1 MRKLLAFFIL
11 FLLVALAGSA
21 VGQGIPSKYHSY
33 DDLTK
38 AVRNLASSYSDI
50 LRTESI
56 GKTIKGRDIWLLTL
70 HKGDP
75 DQAHA
80 MLVVGGTEA
89 TQIAGSEMALRFA
102 EHLAAQYGKVDS
114 VTKLLQTTT
123 VYVVPRVSPDAT
135 EAYFEKPVRERATN
149 VRATDDDRDGLVDE
163 DDVADLNNDGV
174 ITMMRVKDPRGEWM
188 VHPDDSRLMKKAD
201 PAKGERG
208 SYLVY
213 SEGTDI
219 DKDERWN
226 EDAIGGVDFNHN
238 FPYNY
243 QFFSPNAGVH
253 QISENE
259 TRAIADFIFSKQSI
273 GVVFSFSSND
283 NLTTPWRS
291 EPRRTASA
299 TEMPSTPPTGGR
311 GGGGGGGSGFMRSF
325 MMDEA
330 ARGPV
335 TSVVEEDQPYYE
347 YISKQFLEIT
357 KLTGAPETKKGVG
370 AFSEWV
376 YYHTGR
382 WSFSVRPWWATDRA
396 PRRDT
401 AAGDAARRMRFPL
414 GGRTTPGAAEQP
426 ADEYAEQLKALKWYD
441 ASGIKD
447 IAVPW
452 TKLKHPD
459 FPDRE
464 VEVGGPKPYVLTNPP
479 ADSLNIYAQ
488 PYMKFLTYLAG
499 QLPTLSLDKAKV
511 EKVNDNVFRLTLDV
525 VNNGYFPTNSSLGVR
540 VRWPRNV
547 YLTLNLAKDQSLASG
562 RAKQPLRPIK
572 GNGNSQTVSWLIVG
586 RSGSTVSVTAESPI
600 AGKATET
607 ITLREGGRQ

>member
-1 MRKLLAFFIL
+1 MRKLLASIFLL
-11 FLLVALAGSA
+11 FLPIALAGSA
-21 VGQGIPSKYHSY
+21 FGQGIPSKYHSF
-33 DDLTK
+33 DEMTK
-38 AVRNLASSYSDI
+38 AIKNLASTNSDI
-50 LRTESI
+50 VRMESI
-56 GKTIKGRDIWLLTL
+56 GKTIKGRDIWLITL

-80 MLVVGGTEA
+80 LLVVGGTEA
-89 TQIAGSEMALRFA
+89 IQMAGSEMALRFA
-102 EHLAAQYGKVDS
+102 EHLAAHYGKVDS

-149 VRATDDDRDGLVDE
+149 YRPTDDDHDGLVDE
-163 DDVADLNNDGV
+163 DDVEDLNNDGV
-174 ITMMRVKDPRGEWM
+174 ITMMRIKDPRGEWM
-188 VHPDDSRLMKKAD
+188 VHPEDSRLMKKAD

-213 SEGTDI
+213 SEGIDN
-219 DKDERWN
+219 DKDEQWN
-226 EDAIGGVDFNHN
+226 EDAAGGVDFNHN
-238 FPYNY
+238 FPFNY

-253 QISENE
+253 QVSENE
-259 TRAIADFIFSKQSI
+259 TRAIADFIFSKQNI

-283 NLTTPWRS
+283 NLTTPWRA
-291 EPRRTASA
+291 EPRRVAATTETPTA
-299 TEMPSTPPTGGR
+299 PPTGAR
-311 GGGGGGGSGFMRSF
+311 GGGGGSGFMRSS

-335 TSVVEEDQPYYE
+335 TAVVDEDQPYYE
-347 YISKQFLEIT
+347 YMSKQFLDIT

-382 WSFSVRPWWATDRA
+382 WLFSVRPWWATDRA

-401 AAGDAARRMRFPL
+401 AAGDAARRMRPSM
-414 GGRTTPGAAEQP
+414 GGRTPQTTPDQQP
-426 ADEYAEQLKALKWYD
+426 DEYAEQLKALKWYD
-441 ASGIKD
+441 AGGYKD

-452 TKLKHPD
+452 TKIKHPD

-479 ADSLNIYAQ
+479 ADSLNAFAQ

-499 QLPTLSLDKAKV
+499 QLPTVSLNNVKV

-525 VNNGYFPTNSSLGVR
+525 VNNGYLPTNSNLGAR

-547 YLTLNLAKDQSLASG
+547 YLTLSLANNQSLASG
-562 RAKQPLRPIK
+562 RAKQPLSPIK
-572 GNGNSQTVSWLIVG
+572 GNGNYQTMSWLIVG
-586 RSGSTVSVTAESPI
+586 RTGSTVSVTAECPI
-600 AGKATET
+600 AGKAAET

>member
-1 MRKLLAFFIL
+1 MRKLLASFLMSFFSI
-11 FLLVALAGSA
+11 ALASPA
-21 VGQGIPSKYHSY
+21 FCQGIPSKYHSF
-33 DDLTK
+33 DGMTK
-38 AVRNLASSYSDI
+38 AIKNLASTYSDI
-50 LRTESI
+50 VRMESI
-56 GKTIKGRDIWLLTL
+56 GKTIKGRDIWLVTL

-89 TQIAGSEMALRFA
+89 AQIAGSEIALRFA
-102 EHLAAQYGKVDS
+102 EQLAATYGKIDS

-135 EAYFEKPVRERATN
+135 ESYFEKPVRERATN
-149 VRATDDDRDGLVDE
+149 YRPTDDDHDGLMDE
-163 DDVADLNNDGV
+163 DDVEDLNNDGV
-174 ITMMRVKDPRGEWM
+174 ITTMRIKDPRGEWM
-188 VHPDDSRLMKKAD
+188 VHPEDSRLMKKAD

-213 SEGTDI
+213 SEGIDN
-219 DKDERWN
+219 DKDEQWN
-226 EDAIGGVDFNHN
+226 EDAAGGVDFNRN
-238 FPYNY
+238 FPFNY

-253 QISENE
+253 QVSEKE
-259 TRAIADFIFSKQSI
+259 TRAIAEFIFSKQNI
-273 GVVFSFSSND
+273 GLVFSFSAND

-291 EPRRTASA
+291 EPKRAGATTETPSA
-299 TEMPSTPPTGGR
+299 PPT
-311 GGGGGGGSGFMRSF
+311 GSGFMRSSA
-325 MMDEA
+325 MDDA

-335 TSVVEEDQPYYE
+335 TSVLEEDQPYYE
-347 YISKQFLEIT
+347 YMSKQFLDIT

-396 PRRDT
+396 PKRDT
-401 AAGDAARRMRFPL
+401 AAGDAARRTRPSM
-414 GGRTTPGAAEQP
+414 GGRTPQSTPEQP
-426 ADEYAEQLKALKWYD
+426 VDEYAEQLKALKWYD
-441 ASGIKD
+441 ANGYKD

-452 TKLKHPD
+452 TKIKHID

-479 ADSLNIYAQ
+479 ADSVNMFAQ
-488 PYMKFLTYLAG
+488 PYIKFLTYVAG
-499 QLPTLSLDKAKV
+499 QLPTIFLNNAKV
-511 EKVNDNVFRLTLDV
+511 EKVNDNVFRLTIDV
-525 VNNGYFPTNSSLGVR
+525 INNGYLPTNSGLGVR

-547 YLTLNLAKDQSLASG
+547 YLTLGLAKDQSLASG
-562 RAKQPLRPIK
+562 KAKQSLRPIK
-572 GNGNSQTVSWLIVG
+572 GNGGYQTMTWLIVG
-586 RSGSTVSVTAESPI
+586 RAGSTVSITAESPI

-607 ITLREGGRQ
+607 ISLREGGRQ